1 MVGHSHAGQGR
12 GGHPAPVNNQPI
24 PMVDN
29 HRQQSAALP
38 CRVGVGHAHRL
49 NPQDR
54 PQRQAHSVAPCRD
67 PPSAPTL
74 PPTRPPGSKPPSSE
88 VHATPQCPPS
98 PRIPASLQTLKI
110 FSPHCD
116 CATATDPK
124 FTKKGTSRTPR
135 PVYSRN
141 LSTTCRNILAVT
153 MPPAYP
159 LSPVLDFPLRHA
171 FNLCPRAMS
180 SSRTVNRGSH
190 VC

>member
-1 MVGHSHAGQGR
+1 MVGYSHAGQGR
-12 GGHPAPVNNQPI
+12 GGHPAPVNNRPI

-38 CRVGVGHAHRL
+38 CRVGAGHAHRL

-88 VHATPQCPPS
+88 
-98 PRIPASLQTLKI
+98 TLKI
-110 FSPHCD
+110 LSPHCD

-171 FNLCPRAMS
+171 YNLCPRAMS